1 MHNKLKGFDFF
12 IIHHFHNSKLL
23 QKLKNEVRRN
33 EKVFYKSRGLDHVI
47 ARIDDNLKD
56 TRKDDKVQMQCL
68 PLYSILKALN
78 TDTVDYLSLDIE
90 GSEYKVLQAAFENRN
105 DWKFNVATIETTY
118 QEVPHFG
125 SSSLEMNYLMKR
137 NGYIQHQRIEE
148 DGVYVNKK
156 FSK

>member
-1 MHNKLKGFDFF
+1 MKTGFL
-12 IIHHFHNSKLL
+12 IIHHFHYSQLL

-33 EKVFYKSRGLDHVI
+33 EEVFYKSRGLDHNI

-68 PLYSILKALN
+68 PLYSILKAVN
-78 TDTVDYLSLDIE
+78 MDTVDYLSLDIE

-105 DWKFNVATIETTY
+105 DWRFNVATIETTY

-125 SSSLEMNYLMKR
+125 TSSLEMIYLMKR
-137 NGYIQHQRIEE
+137 NGYVLQQRMGE
-148 DGVYVNKK
+148 DDVFINKK
-156 FSK
+156 F

>member
-1 MHNKLKGFDFF
+1 M
-12 IIHHFHNSKLL
+12 

-68 PLYSILKALN
+68 PLYSILKAVN

-148 DGVYVNKK
+148 DDVFVNKK
-156 FSK
+156 FKK

>member
-1 MHNKLKGFDFF
+1 M
-12 IIHHFHNSKLL
+12 
-23 QKLKNEVRRN
+23 
-33 EKVFYKSRGLDHVI
+33 FYKSRGLDHNI

-68 PLYSILKALN
+68 PLYSILKAVN

-148 DGVYVNKK
+148 DDVYVNQK

>member
-1 MHNKLKGFDFF
+1 M
-12 IIHHFHNSKLL
+12 
-23 QKLKNEVRRN
+23 
-33 EKVFYKSRGLDHVI
+33 FYKSRGLDHVI

>member
-1 MHNKLKGFDFF
+1 MHNQLREFDFS
-12 IIHHFHNSKLL
+12 IIHHFHNSKPL

-68 PLYSILKALN
+68 PLYSILKAVN

-148 DGVYVNKK
+148 DDVFVNKK
-156 FSK
+156 FKK

>member
-1 MHNKLKGFDFF
+1 M
-12 IIHHFHNSKLL
+12 

-68 PLYSILKALN
+68 PLYSILKAVN

-148 DGVYVNKK
+148 DDVYVNKK

>member
-1 MHNKLKGFDFF
+1 M
-12 IIHHFHNSKLL
+12 

>member
-1 MHNKLKGFDFF
+1 M
-12 IIHHFHNSKLL
+12 
-23 QKLKNEVRRN
+23 
-33 EKVFYKSRGLDHVI
+33 FYKSRGLDHVI

-68 PLYSILKALN
+68 PLYSILKAVN

-90 GSEYKVLQAAFENRN
+90 GSEYKVLQAAFESRN

-148 DGVYVNKK
+148 DDVYVNKK

>member
-1 MHNKLKGFDFF
+1 M
-12 IIHHFHNSKLL
+12 
-23 QKLKNEVRRN
+23 QKSKNEIRRN
-33 EKVFYKSRGLDHVI
+33 QEVYYKSRGLDHYI
-47 ARIDDNLKD
+47 ARIDDDLKD
-56 TRKDDKVQMQCL
+56 TRTDDKVQMQCL
-68 PLYSILKALN
+68 PLYSILKAVN

-148 DGVYVNKK
+148 DDVYVNQK

>member
-1 MHNKLKGFDFF
+1 M
-12 IIHHFHNSKLL
+12 
-23 QKLKNEVRRN
+23 
-33 EKVFYKSRGLDHVI
+33 FYKSRGLDHVI

-68 PLYSILKALN
+68 PLYSILKAVN

-148 DGVYVNKK
+148 DDVYVNKK